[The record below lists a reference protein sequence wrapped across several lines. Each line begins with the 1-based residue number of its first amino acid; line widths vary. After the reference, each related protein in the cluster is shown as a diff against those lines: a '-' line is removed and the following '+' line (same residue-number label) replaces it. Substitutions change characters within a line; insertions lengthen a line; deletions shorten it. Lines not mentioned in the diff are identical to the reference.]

1 MGPTILFTHLK
12 IILLQCFQF
21 SVFSFQ
27 FSVFSNN
34 KLNPNGPIIE
44 QFVFLSALRRETI
57 TTSRCGTTG
66 RWLLMF
72 HHISC
77 LSSHEDCN
85 CNFWKSQKP
94 IEPGVCVGSEFPS
107 SSSSWW
113 YPWTYPTVSWGI
125 GQWLPHASLPPFFF
139 SQKKEKKKEKL

>member
-1 MGPTILFTHLK
+1 MDPTILFTHLK
-12 IILLQCFQF
+12 IILLQC
-21 SVFSFQ
+21 FQ

-77 LSSHEDCN
+77 LSFHEDCN

-113 YPWTYPTVSWGI
+113 YPCAYPTVSWGI
-125 GQWLPHASLPPFFF
+125 GQWLPHASPPPPIFFF
-139 SQKKEKKKEKL
+139 SKKRKKKKKRNYKRE